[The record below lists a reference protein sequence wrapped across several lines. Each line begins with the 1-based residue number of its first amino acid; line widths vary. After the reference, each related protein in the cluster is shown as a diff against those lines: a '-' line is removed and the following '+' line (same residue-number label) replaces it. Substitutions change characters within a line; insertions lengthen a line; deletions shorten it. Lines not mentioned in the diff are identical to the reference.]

1 MGNMPKKTAVITGSS
16 SGIGAATARL
26 FARNGYD
33 VVVNYSRNPDPAELV
48 AAECR
53 ALGADVL
60 ICKADV
66 ASDVDCRAL
75 AAAVDAH
82 FGRCDAL
89 VNNAGTTKFVAA
101 KDLDGLSAQDFQ
113 DIYAVN
119 VIGAY
124 QMIRAFAPIMA
135 RHSGAGVVNVSS
147 VASVLGIGSSIAY
160 MASKGALNAMTFGM
174 ARALAPA
181 IRVNAV
187 GPGMVE
193 TPWLQQGLGAEEYEV
208 RRSAYERITPLRA
221 TIQPEDVA
229 DACFWLCNGAAKTTG
244 EFILIDSGLVKFPTL
259 GR

>member
-1 MGNMPKKTAVITGSS
+1 MPKKTAVVTGSS
-16 SGIGAATARL
+16 SGIGAATARH

-33 VVVNYSRNPDPAELV
+33 VVINFSRDPTPAERV

-53 ALGADVL
+53 ALGAEVL
-60 ICKADV
+60 VVQADV
-66 ASDVDCRAL
+66 SVDADCRAL
-75 AAAVDAH
+75 AAAVEAR
-82 FGRCDAL
+82 FGRTDAL

-101 KDLDGLSAQDFQ
+101 KDLEGLSAQDFQ

-124 QMIRAFAPIMA
+124 QMIRAFATMMA
-135 RHSGAGVVNVSS
+135 RHPGAGIVNVSS
-147 VASVLGIGSSIAY
+147 VAAVLGTGSSIAY

-193 TPWLQQGLGAEEYEV
+193 TPWLQQGLGIERYEAS
-208 RRSAYERITPLRA
+208 RSAYQGVTPLAA

-229 DACFWLCNGAAKTTG
+229 DACFWLCDGAAKTTG
-244 EFILIDSGLVKFPTL
+244 EFILVDSGFTKFPTL
-259 GR
+259 AR

>member
-1 MGNMPKKTAVITGSS
+1 MSKKVAVITGSS
-16 SGIGAATARL
+16 SGIGAATATL

-33 VVVNYSRNPDPAELV
+33 VVINYSRNPAPAEVV
-48 AAECR
+48 AETCR
-53 ALGADVL
+53 ALGAAV
-60 ICKADV
+60 IVMQADV
-66 ASDVDCRAL
+66 SKDADCRAL
-75 AAAVDAH
+75 AAAVEAQW
-82 FGRCDAL
+82 GRADAL

-101 KDLDGLSAQDFQ
+101 KDLEGLSAQDFH

-124 QMIRAFAPIMA
+124 QMIRAFAPLMV
-135 RHSGAGVVNVSS
+135 RNPGAGIVNVSS
-147 VASVLGIGSSIAY
+147 VASVMGTGSSIAY

-193 TPWLQQGLGAEEYEV
+193 TPWLQQGLGVERYEASRANYQNV
-208 RRSAYERITPLRA
+208 TPLAA

-244 EFILIDSGLVKFPTL
+244 EFILIDSGFAKFPTL

>member
-1 MGNMPKKTAVITGSS
+1 MPKKVAIVTGSS

-26 FARNGYD
+26 FARNGFN
-33 VVVNYSRNPDPAELV
+33 VVINFSRNPTPAELV
-48 AAECR
+48 AEECR
-53 ALGADVL
+53 ALGAEILVMQ
-60 ICKADV
+60 ANV
-66 ASDVDCRAL
+66 AHDTDCRAL
-75 AAAVDAH
+75 AAAVEEKW
-82 FGRCDAL
+82 GRADAL

-101 KDLDGLSAQDFQ
+101 KDLEGLSAQDFQ

-124 QMIRAFAPIMA
+124 QMIRAFAPLMA
-135 RHSGAGVVNVSS
+135 LHPGAGIVNVSS

-160 MASKGALNAMTFGM
+160 RASKGALNAMTFGM

-193 TPWLQQGLGAEEYEV
+193 TPWLQHGLGEQRYEAS
-208 RRSAYERITPLRA
+208 RAAYQSVTPLAA

-244 EFILIDSGLVKFPTL
+244 EFILVDSGYAKFPTL
-259 GR
+259 AR

>member
-1 MGNMPKKTAVITGSS
+1 MSKKTAVITGSS

-33 VVVNYSRNPDPAELV
+33 VVVNYSRNSTPAEEV
-48 AAECR
+48 ATQCR
-53 ALGADVL
+53 ALGAEVL
-60 ICKADV
+60 VMKADV
-66 ASDVDCRAL
+66 ASDADCRAL
-75 AAAVDAH
+75 AAAVEAR
-82 FGRCDAL
+82 FGRTDAL

-101 KDLDGLSAQDFQ
+101 KDLEGLSAQDFH

-124 QMIRAFAPIMA
+124 QMIRAFAPLMA
-135 RHSGAGVVNVSS
+135 RQPGAGIVNVSS
-147 VASVLGIGSSIAY
+147 VASVMGIGSSIAY

-193 TPWLQQGLGAEEYEV
+193 TPWLQQGLGAERYEAS
-208 RRSAYERITPLRA
+208 RSTYQNVTPLAA

-229 DACFWLCNGAAKTTG
+229 DACFWLCNGAPKTTG
-244 EFILIDSGLVKFPTL
+244 EFILVDSGFAKFPTL
-259 GR
+259 AR